1 MGFIG
6 PTTLLNYDVSI
17 DKRSQMTWSQ
27 KIDDISSY
35 SERDGFEVIN
45 PTRKVCEHF
54 KDKIGYCLPS
64 SKFWVIDN
72 GRLEVFN
79 QPLNCLEFYNYN
91 DLIKYLGDERK
102 KIYVSKITLNFGRIY
117 KAFIYEIDDLPNI
130 RNIKLSK
137 ILENEC

>member
-6 PTTLLNYDVSI
+6 PTTLLNHDVSI
-17 DKRSQMTWSQ
+17 DPRSKVTWSQ

-35 SERDGFEVIN
+35 LESPDFEVIN

-64 SKFWVIDN
+64 SNFFVIDN

-79 QPLNCLEFYNYN
+79 QPLNRLDFYSYN
-91 DLIKYLGDERK
+91 DLIEYLGDERK
-102 KIYVSKITLNFGRIY
+102 NIYVSKITLNFGRIY
-117 KAFIYEIDDLPNI
+117 KAYIYEIDNLPNI
-130 RNIKLSK
+130 RNQKLEE
-137 ILENEC
+137 ILK